1 MSLPAR
7 LQDVAVD
14 ARPSTRAC
22 SLPSTRALRSLRAGR
37 AGRLLAVLAVL
48 VCADPGVGGPAQA
61 EVSDADLITLSART
75 VALGATGGSKIADLP
90 LEVYVARVLAGEGE
104 PNAPEATQQAL
115 AVAIRTY
122 AVFNTGR
129 HGREGFDLC
138 DSTHCQVPRSANV
151 NSRRATLATAGLI
164 LTYNGSPAEIFYSA
178 SCGGRSETAA
188 AAWPATGVPRPYLRS
203 VKDNVHD
210 EDVPW
215 TLEKSL
221 PDLQANLERSGFSGT
236 LKNVEI
242 KSRTKSDRAAV
253 LKLSGMKPDRIA
265 GDQFRAAIGT
275 TVLRSTAF
283 SLKKD
288 HDTIRFTGRGYGHG
302 VGMCVIGA
310 GRRARRGETMTDI
323 LKAYYPGLK
332 IEQLTTNH

>member
-1 MSLPAR
+1 MPLPSR
-7 LQDVAVD
+7 LQDVAVSIR
-14 ARPSTRAC
+14 RPLT
-22 SLPSTRALRSLRAGR
+22 
-37 AGRLLAVLAVL
+37 VLAVL
-48 VCADPGVGGPAQA
+48 VCVVACLRGVSQAQTD
-61 EVSDADLITLSART
+61 VSDSDLAAISTRT
-75 VALGATGGSKIADLP
+75 VALGVNGGGKLGDVP

-115 AVAIRTY
+115 AIAIRTY
-122 AVFNTGR
+122 AVFNTGK
-129 HGREGFDLC
+129 HKREGFDLC
-138 DSTHCQVPRSANV
+138 DSVHCQVPRSANA
-151 NSRRATLATAGLI
+151 NSRRAALATAGRI
-164 LTYNGSPAEIFYSA
+164 LTYNGAPAEIFYSA
-178 SCGGRSETAA
+178 SCGGRSEAA
-188 AAWPATGVPRPYLRS
+188 SAAWPLTGVTRPYLRS

-210 EDVPW
+210 DDVPW

-221 PDLQANLERSGFSGT
+221 SDLQADLERSGFSGT

-242 KSRTKSDRAAV
+242 KSRTKSDRVAT
-253 LKLSGMKPDRIA
+253 LRLSGMSPDRIA

-310 GRRARRGETMTDI
+310 GRRARRGETMADI

-332 IEQLTTNH
+332 MELLPS

>member
-1 MSLPAR
+1 MPLPAR
-7 LQDVAVD
+7 LQEVVVGIRPPLTILVAL
-14 ARPSTRAC
+14 AC
-22 SLPSTRALRSLRAGR
+22 VVAGLRVVSQ
-37 AGRLLAVLAVL
+37 
-48 VCADPGVGGPAQA
+48 AQA
-61 EVSDADLITLSART
+61 DVTDSDLAALTTRT
-75 VALGATGGSKIADLP
+75 VALGAAGGGKIGDVP
-90 LEVYVARVLAGEGE
+90 LEIYVARVLAGEGE

-122 AVFNTGR
+122 AVFNTGK
-129 HGREGFDLC
+129 HKREGFDLC
-138 DSTHCQVPRSANV
+138 DSTHCQVPRSANA
-151 NSRRATLATAGLI
+151 NSRRAALATAGRI
-164 LTYNGSPAEIFYSA
+164 LTYNGAPAEIFYSA
-178 SCGGRSETAA
+178 SCGGRSEAA
-188 AAWPATGVPRPYLRS
+188 SAAWPLTGVTRPYLRS

-210 EDVPW
+210 DDVPW

-221 PDLQANLERSGFSGT
+221 SDLQADLERSGFSGT

-242 KSRTKSDRAAV
+242 KSRTKSDRAAI
-253 LKLSGMKPDRIA
+253 LKLSGMRPDRIA

-283 SLKKD
+283 SVKKD
-288 HDTIRFTGRGYGHG
+288 HDIVRFTGRGYGHG

-332 IEQLTTNH
+332 IERLSS

>member
-1 MSLPAR
+1 MPLPSR
-7 LQDVAVD
+7 LQDVAVGI
-14 ARPSTRAC
+14 RP
-22 SLPSTRALRSLRAGR
+22 LV
-37 AGRLLAVLAVL
+37 VLAVL
-48 VCADPGVGGPAQA
+48 VSVVAGLRVIGQAPADVTD
-61 EVSDADLITLSART
+61 SDLAALSTRT
-75 VALGATGGSKIADLP
+75 VALGAAGGVKLDDVP

-138 DSTHCQVPRSANV
+138 DSTHCQVPRSAHA
-151 NSRRATLATAGLI
+151 NSRRAALATAGRI
-164 LTYNGSPAEIFYSA
+164 LTYDGAPAEIFYSA
-178 SCGGRSETAA
+178 SCGGRSETAS
-188 AAWPATGVPRPYLRS
+188 AAWPTIGVTRPYLRS

-210 EDVPW
+210 DDVPW

-221 PDLQANLERSGFSGT
+221 ADLQAALERSGFSGT

-253 LKLSGMKPDRIA
+253 LKLSGMQPDRIA

-283 SLKKD
+283 SVKKD

-310 GRRARRGETMTDI
+310 GRRARRGDTMTDI

-332 IEQLTTNH
+332 IEQLITNR

>member
-1 MSLPAR
+1 MSLPPR
-7 LQDVAVD
+7 VQAVVV
-14 ARPSTRAC
+14 
-22 SLPSTRALRSLRAGR
+22 
-37 AGRLLAVLAVL
+37 RLLLALL
-48 VCADPGVGGPAQA
+48 VIGVADPGDRHLAQTDVA
-61 EVSDADLITLSART
+61 EVDLVAVSTRT
-75 VALGATGGSKIADLP
+75 VALGVAGGMKSGDVP

-115 AVAIRTY
+115 AIAIRTY

-129 HGREGFDLC
+129 HKREGFDLC
-138 DSTHCQVPRSANV
+138 DSTHCQVPRSANA
-151 NSRRATLATAGLI
+151 NSRRAALATAGRI
-164 LTYNGSPAEIFYSA
+164 LTYQGAPAEIFYSA
-178 SCGGRSETAA
+178 SCGGRSETAS
-188 AAWPATGVPRPYLRS
+188 AAWPKTGVSRPYLRS
-203 VKDNVHD
+203 VKDDVHD
-210 EDVPW
+210 DDLPW
-215 TLEKSL
+215 RLEKPL
-221 PDLQANLERSGFSGT
+221 VELQAELERHGFSGT

-242 KSRTKSDRAAV
+242 KSRTKSDRAEV
-253 LKLSGMKPDRIA
+253 LKLSGMHPDRIA

-310 GRRARRGETMTDI
+310 GRRARRGETTTAI

-332 IEQLTTNH
+332 IEQLGS